1 MVINQPCSIPFLFI
15 SFLCLFISIFQCFI
29 LFYFIIII
37 FFYYYYFFL
46 TIIRGV
52 NVQPYSGSPANFA
65 VILHTTY
72 FILHTYIHFVLFW
85 FVLLVTFKQVYTA
98 LLRPHDRI
106 MGKRVLYYVS
116 ILFYCALPFCAP
128 PFFFFL
134 IHTFIVYPCLSL
146 PIPIST
152 YLYLH
157 LYLLR
162 YNNTYNTI
170 HIIHNI
176 L

>member
-1 MVINQPCSIPFLFI
+1 MVINQPCTMPFLYIFTFLFQLPMLYFI
-15 SFLCLFISIFQCFI
+15 LCI
-29 LFYFIIII
+29 LFY
-37 FFYYYYFFL
+37 FL

-65 VILHTTY
+65 VILHT
-72 FILHTYIHFVLFW
+72 YIHFVLFW
-85 FVLLVTFKQVYTA
+85 FVLLVTIKQVYTA

-106 MGKRVLYYVS
+106 MGKRVLYYDS
-116 ILFYCALPFCAP
+116 ILFYCALP
-128 PFFFFL
+128 FFFL

-152 YLYLH
+152 YLHLH

-162 YNNTYNTI
+162 YNNTYNT
-170 HIIHNI
+170 
-176 L
+176 